1 MSTTLWVVVGII
13 GAVIVIYLLTMR
25 VFFRQSQEEVKR
37 IDYSKVKEWKD
48 DDD

>member
-1 MSTTLWVVVGII
+1 MSTTLGWLLAIAIGGGIF
-13 GAVIVIYLLTMR
+13 YLLIMR
-25 VFFRQSQEEVKR
+25 VFFRQSRKVDKQ